1 VKSLENTCPGSSLQV
16 QSWRKPQGIVSQWE
30 AWLRLALLSTPLILS
45 IPTTP
50 SWQSHTIS
58 EYHNLPSESLI
69 PTTIYRQRD
78 STSVAA
84 TISQLW
90 VLLNSNKCCI
100 TTPIVSQIMTRSS
113 FQNYSLSWMDQS
125 QHGMDHFS
133 PLPGIIIRVL
143 DCQKGG
149 RIEFL
154 SGTLYV
160 SVEDGAIIN
169 FNSSVFRPSSLFAL
183 FSFFSFFSFFLYPFR
198 EISILKTEMQF
209 LD

>member
-1 VKSLENTCPGSSLQV
+1 
-16 QSWRKPQGIVSQWE
+16 
-30 AWLRLALLSTPLILS
+30 
-45 IPTTP
+45 
-50 SWQSHTIS
+50 
-58 EYHNLPSESLI
+58 
-69 PTTIYRQRD
+69 
-78 STSVAA
+78 
-84 TISQLW
+84 
-90 VLLNSNKCCI
+90 
-100 TTPIVSQIMTRSS
+100 
-113 FQNYSLSWMDQS
+113 
-125 QHGMDHFS
+125 MDHFS